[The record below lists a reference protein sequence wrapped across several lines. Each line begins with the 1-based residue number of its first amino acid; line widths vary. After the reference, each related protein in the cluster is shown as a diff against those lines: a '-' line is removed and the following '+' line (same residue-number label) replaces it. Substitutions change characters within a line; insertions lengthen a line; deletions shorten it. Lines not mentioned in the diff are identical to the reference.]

1 VEDVVGLTAIA
12 PFRLAVSDAEIADLR
27 SRLEGARWPDQLP
40 ESGWDYGADGDYLRR
55 LCKYWRTSFD
65 WRAFEARFNRFPHYV
80 ADADGQ
86 RLHFYHLRSPE
97 PAARPLIITH
107 GWPGSVAEFL
117 DVMGPL
123 SDPAAH
129 GGDPADA
136 FHVVA
141 PSLPGFGFSGPTQQR
156 GYRSRNI
163 AEALDG
169 LMRALGYETYFAQG
183 GDWGML
189 ITILLAASYPDRVK
203 AIHLNFMT
211 APPPN
216 PHNPAE
222 GLDAEELEG
231 LKRTQHFMT
240 RETGYQAIQSTKP
253 QTLAYGLTDS
263 PAGLASWIV
272 EKFRGWSDCG
282 GDVERSFSRDRLLD
296 NISVYWL
303 TGTINSSMRLYYEE
317 AGPGRRQPL
326 PDVSVPT
333 GHAVFPAEIMYTP
346 RRWAEAKFN
355 IARWHKMPR
364 GGHFA
369 AMEVPDLYVDEV
381 RTFFR
386 DWR

>member
-1 VEDVVGLTAIA
+1 MAVTGIA
-12 PFRLAVSDAEIADLR
+12 PFRVSVSDAEIADLR
-27 SRLEGARWPDQLP
+27 ARLDRTRWPDQLP
-40 ESGWDYGADGDYLRR
+40 GSGWGYGTDGDYLRR
-55 LCKYWRTSFD
+55 LCEYWRDRFD

-80 ADADGQ
+80 ADADGE

-97 PAARPLIITH
+97 PAARPLILAH

-129 GGDPADA
+129 GGDAADA

-141 PSLPGFGFSGPTQQR
+141 PSLPGFGFSGPTHQR
-156 GYRSRNI
+156 GYRARNI
-163 AEALDG
+163 ADAFDG

-183 GDWGML
+183 GDWGTL
-189 ITILLAASYPDRVK
+189 ITILLAANYRDRVK
-203 AIHLNFMT
+203 AIHLNFMM

-216 PHNPAE
+216 QENPAE
-222 GLDAEELEG
+222 GLDAAELAA
-231 LKRTQHFMT
+231 LQRTQQFMAH
-240 RETGYQAIQSTKP
+240 EAGYQAIQGTKP

-263 PAGLASWIV
+263 PAGLGGWIV
-272 EKFRGWSDCG
+272 EKFRGWSDCA

-326 PDVSVPT
+326 PDVTVPT
-333 GHAVFPAEIMYTP
+333 GHAVFPAEIMHTP

-355 IARWHKMPR
+355 ITRWQTMPH

-369 AMEVPDLYVDEV
+369 AMEVPDLFVDEV

-386 DWR
+386 DHR